1 MFDKIIEWDRELF
14 LSINSFHS
22 PFFDEMMKLFSAR
35 TPWIPLYLIIAAS
48 LFFTIRINFVAKDKP
63 FISIQ
68 KKDIK
73 FALIAFI
80 GIIIAFGLSDFLSN
94 QTKYLVERLR
104 PGWDPLTVHIA
115 RVLEANRNS
124 FSFVSSHATNV
135 FGFATITSLIF
146 RKRWYTIFIFFW
158 ALLVCYSRIYVGRHF
173 PGDVLGGALMGF
185 IFGYLLYR
193 LVCYFY
199 KRFPSKSVVK

>member
-1 MFDKIIEWDRELF
+1 MFDKIIEWDRELY

-35 TPWIPLYLIIAAS
+35 APWIPLYLIIAAS
-48 LFFTIRINFVAKDKP
+48 LFFSVRINFGAKDKP
-63 FISIQ
+63 FISIH

-73 FALIAFI
+73 FAVIAFI
-80 GIIIAFGLSDFLSN
+80 GIIVAFALSDFLSN

-124 FSFVSSHATNV
+124 FRFVSSHAVNV
-135 FGFATITSLIF
+135 FGFAITTSLIF
-146 RKRWYTIFIFFW
+146 AKRWFTVFIFTW
-158 ALLVCYSRIYVGRHF
+158 AALVSYSRIYVGRHF
-173 PGDVLGGALMGF
+173 PLDVIGGALMGLILGY
-185 IFGYLLYR
+185 IFYR
-193 LVCYFY
+193 LICYFY

>member
-22 PFFDEMMKLFSAR
+22 PFFDGIMTTLSAR
-35 TPWIPLYLIIAAS
+35 APWIPLYLIIAAS
-48 LFFTIRINFVAKDKP
+48 LFFSLKFNFANKDKP
-63 FISIQ
+63 FISIE
-68 KKDIK
+68 KKD
-73 FALIAFI
+73 FRFGLIAFI
-80 GIIIAFGLSDFLSN
+80 GILIAFALSDFLSN
-94 QTKYLVERLR
+94 QTKYIVERLR
-104 PGWDPLTVHIA
+104 PGWDPLTIHLA

-146 RKRWYTIFIFFW
+146 KKKWYSIFIFSW

-173 PGDVLGGALMGF
+173 PGDILGGALLGF

-193 LVCYFY
+193 LICYSY
-199 KRFPSKSVVK
+199 KRFSRKSVVK

>member
-35 TPWIPLYLIIAAS
+35 TPWIPLYLLVILF
-48 LFFTIRINFVAKDKP
+48 LFFSLKFNF
-63 FISIQ
+63 
-68 KKDIK
+68 KKGTGPLFKIERK
-73 FALIAFI
+73 SMRFALIAFA
-80 GIIIAFGLSDFLSN
+80 GILIAFVFSDFLSN

-124 FSFVSSHATNV
+124 FSFVSSHAVNV
-135 FGFATITSLIF
+135 FGFAITTSLIF
-146 RKRWYTIFIFFW
+146 AKRWFTVFIFTW
-158 ALLVCYSRIYVGRHF
+158 AALVSYSRIYVGRHF
-173 PGDVLGGALMGF
+173 PLDVIGGALMGLILGY
-185 IFGYLLYR
+185 IFYR
-193 LVCYFY
+193 LICYFY

>member
-22 PFFDEMMKLFSAR
+22 PFFDEIMKTLSAR
-35 TPWIPLYLIIAAS
+35 APWIPLYLIIAAS
-48 LFFTIRINFVAKDKP
+48 LFFSLKINFTNKDKP
-63 FISIQ
+63 FISIE
-68 KKDIK
+68 KKD
-73 FALIAFI
+73 FRFGLIAFI
-80 GIIIAFGLSDFLSN
+80 GILIAFALSDFLSN
-94 QTKYLVERLR
+94 QTKYIVERLR
-104 PGWDPLTVHIA
+104 PGWDPLTIHLA

-146 RKRWYTIFIFFW
+146 KKNWYSIFIFSW

-173 PGDVLGGALMGF
+173 PGDILGGALLGF

-193 LVCYFY
+193 LICYSY
-199 KRFPSKSVVK
+199 KRFSRKSVVK